1 MDKMKGLRVAIL
13 IENGFE
19 QVEMEEP
26 RKALQ
31 DAGAEAKIVS
41 PSDKEVRGWKFK
53 EWGDAFPVDVKLD
66 DAEPEDFDA
75 LLLPGGVMNPDRLRM
90 NPKAVAFVKSFF
102 DAEKP
107 VAVICHGPW
116 TIVEAGEAKGR
127 RITSWPSVKTDLR
140 NAGAEWVDEE
150 VVVDRNL
157 VSSRK
162 PDDIPAFN
170 RAMIELF
177 SGARSGERGRG
188 PEVQEEKPVSRRVP
202 RTKQRQTGLRSRST
216 SPRSR

>member
-1 MDKMKGLRVAIL
+1 MDKMKGMRVAIL

-41 PSDKEVRGWKFK
+41 PSDKQVRGWKFK

-90 NPKAVAFVKSFF
+90 NPKAVAFVKAFF
-102 DAEKP
+102 EAEKP

-116 TIVEAGEAKGR
+116 TIVEAGEAK
-127 RITSWPSVKTDLR
+127 
-140 NAGAEWVDEE
+140 
-150 VVVDRNL
+150 
-157 VSSRK
+157 
-162 PDDIPAFN
+162 
-170 RAMIELF
+170 
-177 SGARSGERGRG
+177 
-188 PEVQEEKPVSRRVP
+188 
-202 RTKQRQTGLRSRST
+202 
-216 SPRSR
+216 